1 MYFAIKIF
9 YLINKPKPMK
19 RINYLLLFSFLFL
32 YISCKKSSDR
42 PPIND
47 SVDLDGKLI
56 FDSSLNS
63 PANFLLSAAIP
74 NPDSTTLL
82 KPVIICAHGYT
93 ACNFEWTEFRNFIKQ
108 KSNALVSLVLLGGH
122 GRTYDEFKASSW
134 QDWQQPIIDEFNRLR
149 SMGYKKISL
158 AGSSTGGTLILDMLS
173 DNKINFDV
181 LRHVFM
187 IDPIIIPANKTL
199 STVSV
204 AGSFVSYIEVELES
218 GENGFWYKYR
228 PEETLKELEEIT
240 TKKRETLESGF
251 KLPTGVTL
259 TVYKSKKDPTVDAN
273 SAVLI
278 KQGVKN
284 ADGSEIE
291 VKMIESNLHVFTR
304 LHGRNTYLQSDIDLQ
319 QQTFN
324 EMYSRIQ

>member
-1 MYFAIKIF
+1 MSKK
-9 YLINKPKPMK
+9 LI
-19 RINYLLLFSFLFL
+19 LFTVFSFWL
-32 YISCKKSSDR
+32 IASCKKSSDR

-47 SVDLDGKLI
+47 QVDLDGKLI
-56 FDSSLNS
+56 FDSSLTL
-63 PANFLLSAAIP
+63 PANFLLSQAFP
-74 NPDSTTLL
+74 NPDSATLL
-82 KPVIICAHGYT
+82 KPVIITAHGYT

-108 KSNALVSLVLLGGH
+108 KPNALVSLVLLGGH

-134 QDWQQPIIDEFNRLR
+134 QDWQQPIIDEYNRLR

-173 DNKINFDV
+173 DNKINTDV

-204 AGSFVSYIEVELES
+204 AGSFISYIKVELES

-240 TKKRETLESGF
+240 TKKRQALEAGF

-304 LHGRNTYLQSDIDLQ
+304 LHGRNTYLQSDLDLQ